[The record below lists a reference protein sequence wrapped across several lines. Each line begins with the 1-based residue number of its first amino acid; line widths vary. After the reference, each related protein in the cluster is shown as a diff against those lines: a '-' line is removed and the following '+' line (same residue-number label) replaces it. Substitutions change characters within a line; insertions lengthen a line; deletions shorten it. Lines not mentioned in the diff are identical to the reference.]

1 MACTDVR
8 LSYGRGPMHDR
19 RPSIVRDRDWRA
31 GPLPSRRL
39 LFAVTRSLSGDPSVD
54 GADGVAALRAVLA
67 RPVSHGRT
75 LEVTIVGVGDVIES
89 LAAVA
94 GRFRA
99 ELVVRQVPAADDPA
113 VDDALRRGAVV
124 VAGSL
129 APPRGPD
136 LAGAPA

>member
-1 MACTDVR
+1 
-8 LSYGRGPMHDR
+8 MHHR

-39 LFAVTRSLSGDPSVD
+39 LFAVTRSLAASRDVD
-54 GADGVAALRAVLA
+54 GDDGVAALRAVLA
-67 RPVSHGRT
+67 RAVSHGRT
-75 LEVTIVGVGDVIES
+75 LEVTVVGVGDVVES

-94 GRFRA
+94 GRFHA

-124 VAGSL
+124 VAGTL
-129 APPRGPD
+129 APPLAPD
-136 LAGAPA
+136 LARAPA